1 MHVLIRVSS
10 DLETNEDNATYQKPN
25 PKTTIKRIFCCLE
38 MGRVPTSGNG
48 RMAVAKSVAAFTPAA
63 EYQTPSL
70 FMHSP

>member
-1 MHVLIRVSS
+1 MHVLLCVSF
-10 DLETNEDNATYQKPN
+10 DLRMKEDSATHQKPN
-25 PKTTIKRIFCCLE
+25 PKTIIKSIFCCLE
-38 MGRVPTSGNG
+38 IGRVLTSGNG